1 MKYIYL
7 FFGLLCV
14 GCVLVCVTH
23 HIYTPLAGLSAL
35 IALLFNWLHAAEVAD
50 FFSEPRPPQPLIGLS
65 LAFLLALV
73 GAVTEVML

>member
-7 FFGLLCV
+7 FLGLLCV
-14 GCVLVCVTH
+14 GCVLVCAARSA
-23 HIYTPLAGLSAL
+23 YMPLAGLSVL

-50 FFSEPRPPQPLIGLS
+50 FFRAPRPPQPLIGLS

-73 GAVTEVML
+73 GVVTEVAL